1 MLSGQIETVLEDEN
15 KLGKFFS
22 ACNSDDCRFP
32 SGCKGKP
39 CLPVVVAMIE
49 AEMIKTRIGTSPTTT
64 TGREQ
69 LSRTS
74 NPVVK
79 PASF

>member
-1 MLSGQIETVLEDEN
+1 
-15 KLGKFFS
+15 
-22 ACNSDDCRFP
+22 
-32 SGCKGKP
+32 
-39 CLPVVVAMIE
+39 MIE

>member
-1 MLSGQIETVLEDEN
+1 
-15 KLGKFFS
+15 
-22 ACNSDDCRFP
+22 
-32 SGCKGKP
+32 
-39 CLPVVVAMIE
+39 MIE

-69 LSRTS
+69 LRRTPSRTS